1 MIDTKGSNYKEII
14 KQPFVDF
21 KRTKSNNMW
30 DLLEVL
36 GVEGAHK
43 YLLDEFGKIIKV
55 NKRHLD
61 VLIDSMTYPGKIMSV
76 SRYGIDRK
84 QVGPLAKA
92 CFEQPVDNFLISAT
106 KGEQDLLQGVSSTI
120 CMGKLCKMG
129 TGMVDL
135 IVDTKKILQNA
146 VEDPKELINQQIE
159 IDSRLCLVEPVDE
172 NGFY

>member
-1 MIDTKGSNYKEII
+1 MTLS
-14 KQPFVDF
+14 
-21 KRTKSNNMW
+21 
-30 DLLEVL
+30 
-36 GVEGAHK
+36 
-43 YLLDEFGKIIKV
+43 GKIK
-55 NKRHLD
+55 
-61 VLIDSMTYPGKIMSV
+61 SV

-135 IVDTKKILQNA
+135 IVDTKKILRNA
-146 VEDPKELINQQIE
+146 VEDPKESINEQIE
-159 IDSRLCLVEPVDE
+159 IIEPVDD